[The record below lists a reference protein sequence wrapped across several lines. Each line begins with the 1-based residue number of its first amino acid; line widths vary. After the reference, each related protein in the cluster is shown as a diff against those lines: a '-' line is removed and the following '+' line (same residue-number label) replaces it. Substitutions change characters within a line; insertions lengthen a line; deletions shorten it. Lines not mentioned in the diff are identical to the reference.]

1 MTVTLSVKLTF
12 QRNFPIRFTSRST
25 HTRTYRSQR
34 AQPKLETLQA
44 IAGKWSTT
52 VSGITGNDIGP
63 EPSAGEVEKIMPRLQ
78 AWTDGSPPETDGK
91 ASTSEMSLTKI
102 IRRKGFPADENM
114 PSVPRTSPRLSFTR
128 QTPEQKLRSA
138 RDPTDRNAH
147 NRN

>member
-1 MTVTLSVKLTF
+1 
-12 QRNFPIRFTSRST
+12 
-25 HTRTYRSQR
+25 
-34 AQPKLETLQA
+34 
-44 IAGKWSTT
+44 
-52 VSGITGNDIGP
+52 
-63 EPSAGEVEKIMPRLQ
+63 MPRLQ
-78 AWTDGSPPETDGK
+78 VWTHAGPPETDRK

-138 RDPTDRNAH
+138 RYPTDRNAH